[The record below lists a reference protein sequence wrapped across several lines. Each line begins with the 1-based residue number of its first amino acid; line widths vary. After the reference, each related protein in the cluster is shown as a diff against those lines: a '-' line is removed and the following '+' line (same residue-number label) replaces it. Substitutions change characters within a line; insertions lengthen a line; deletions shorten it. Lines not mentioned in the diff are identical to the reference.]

1 MTEVLAECTNMQLSD
16 KAAYC
21 GFSNIWL
28 IKYERISIV
37 DKSGKEHIINHKNI
51 SGIYMDRYVQK

>member
-1 MTEVLAECTNMQLSD
+1 MQASD